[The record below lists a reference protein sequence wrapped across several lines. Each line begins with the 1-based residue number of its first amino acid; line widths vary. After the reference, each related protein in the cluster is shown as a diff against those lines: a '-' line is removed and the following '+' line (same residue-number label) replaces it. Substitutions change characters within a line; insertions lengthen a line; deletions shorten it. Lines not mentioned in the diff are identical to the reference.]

1 MDYLDEMIKAGQDEE
16 ALWKMAAWD
25 GEVHEI
31 RRGPEVIE
39 RFTQTELS
47 HIRYDRFYRLR
58 NRAAMKA
65 AYEAAQQVHWG
76 NPLATLDKPRDL
88 KWTDCP
94 ASEPATVRY
103 VVDDPFEKDAAFN
116 REEAVAW
123 FNAIFQTNE
132 KIADAVVKDAGL
144 YGVGMTKIACAG
156 AGIALMSISHPPCA
170 MFPEEEETQA
180 ERIARVTREM
190 CGG

>member
-1 MDYLDEMIKAGQDEE
+1 M
-16 ALWKMAAWD
+16 
-25 GEVHEI
+25 
-31 RRGPEVIE
+31 
-39 RFTQTELS
+39 
-47 HIRYDRFYRLR
+47 
-58 NRAAMKA
+58 
-65 AYEAAQQVHWG
+65 
-76 NPLATLDKPRDL
+76 
-88 KWTDCP
+88 
-94 ASEPATVRY
+94 RY
-103 VVDDPFEKDAAFN
+103 VVDDPFEKDAAFD

-156 AGIALMSISHPPCA
+156 AGVALMSISHPPCA

-190 CGG
+190 CGGSSIHTRPSPLIPRARAAPSERSIILDGHRYLASRPHVCYAHRAV